1 MLQRLRVRD
10 FAIVD
15 RMEVTFDRG
24 FSVVTGETGAG
35 KSLIVDALGLLA
47 GARGDTTW
55 IRHGADRAEIEAEF
69 ALDHV
74 PEAVAWLIERELD
87 EIDGP
92 DLPPA
97 ACRIRRTLRSDGSSR
112 AYINDRAVSL
122 ALLRELCRHLL
133 AIHGQHEHHA
143 LLDRTRQL
151 ELLDAVAGHV
161 ELTGAVK
168 ASALHWREGERRL
181 RELTELGASDPA
193 LLDLLAFQIAELE
206 RDGIEPGEFADLVAA
221 HKRLAHSREL
231 IEGGQR
237 VVETLDGDGEVGGVN
252 ARVGVAV
259 QQIEALRA
267 HDPGLET
274 IVVALTQA
282 SAALDDASAELARYL
297 DRQELEPS
305 RVDELDARLGQLHA
319 LARKHRVKPES
330 LSETHERLRQRHDEL
345 LNATASID
353 ALRLHQSE
361 ALNQF
366 VSAAAKL
373 SESRRESAAW
383 LSASTTEL
391 MAKLGM
397 ADGRFSIEIDTNPDE
412 TPSPTGAD
420 SVEIQVSANAGQPL
434 RPLRKVASGGE
445 LSRIGLA
452 LQVAAKGQRPV
463 PTLVFDEVDS
473 GIGGAVA
480 EIVGNLLHRLAER
493 SQVLCV
499 THLAQVAAQ
508 ADHHWSA
515 SKSTGDGSTQ
525 TTLAL
530 LDKTQ
535 RPAEIARM
543 LGGVAVGTETLAHA
557 RQMLRDAK
565 SAPGTPAR

>member
-15 RMEVTFDRG
+15 RMEVAFNSG

-55 IRHGADRAEIEAEF
+55 IRHGAERAEIEAEF
-69 ALDHV
+69 ALDDV
-74 PEAVAWLIERELD
+74 PDVVAWLGERELD
-87 EIDGP
+87 ETDGP
-92 DLPPA
+92 VSRPA

-112 AYINDRAVSL
+112 AYINDRTVSV

-151 ELLDAVAGHV
+151 ELLDAVAGHS
-161 ELTGAVK
+161 ELTSAVK
-168 ASALHWREGERRL
+168 TAALHWREGERRL
-181 RELTELGASDPA
+181 GELTELGARDPT
-193 LLDLLAFQIAELE
+193 LLDLLAFQVAELE
-206 RDGIEPGEFADLVAA
+206 RDGIEPDALAELVAD
-221 HKRLAHSREL
+221 HRRLAHSREL
-231 IEGGQR
+231 IAGGQR
-237 VVETLDGDGEVGGVN
+237 VVELLDGDGDGGGVN

-259 QQIEALRA
+259 QQIEALRG
-267 HDPGLET
+267 HDPGLES
-274 IVVALTQA
+274 IVAALSQA
-282 SAALDDASAELARYL
+282 SAALDDASAALARYL
-297 DRQELEPS
+297 DRQEIDPS
-305 RVDELDARLGQLHA
+305 RVDELDARLAQVHA
-319 LARKHRVKPES
+319 LARKHRVKPEA
-330 LSETHERLRQRHDEL
+330 LAETRERLRERHDEL
-345 LNATASID
+345 LGASASIE
-353 ALRLHQSE
+353 ALRLHQAE
-361 ALNQF
+361 ALERF
-366 VSAAAKL
+366 ARAAAEL
-373 SESRRESAAW
+373 SRSRSESAAR

-391 MAKLGM
+391 MAQLGM
-397 ADGRFSIEIDTNPDE
+397 AAGRFSIEVETDPDA
-412 TPSPTGAD
+412 TPSPNGVD
-420 SVEIQVSANAGQPL
+420 SVEIMVSANAGQPL

-452 LQVAAKGQRPV
+452 LQVAAKGQRPA

-480 EIVGNLLHRLAER
+480 EIVGHLLHRLAGR

-508 ADHHWSA
+508 ADHHWTA
-515 SKSTGDGSTQ
+515 SKSSEAGSTQ
-525 TTLAL
+525 TTLEL

-535 RPAEIARM
+535 RPSEIARM
-543 LGGVAVGTETLAHA
+543 LGGVAVGNETLAHA

-565 SAPGTPAR
+565 SAAGSRAR